1 MKSMLALKQ
10 KRSKLKWTFLD
21 EKSSVDARAQFLM
34 EQNPDQVYRVLDE
47 NGMEVQGTLNDLLA
61 QADDEVRQAE
71 IEAAGIGRAV
81 ECVLRNGGI

>member
-1 MKSMLALKQ
+1 
-10 KRSKLKWTFLD
+10 
-21 EKSSVDARAQFLM
+21 
-34 EQNPDQVYRVLDE
+34 
-47 NGMEVQGTLNDLLA
+47 MEVQGTLNDLLA